1 LEKIAQRDFSLNL
14 RVHRYNYS
22 MEQQD
27 VVSIGRMPK
36 RGSHAGAPF
45 FFVFCSKLKKP
56 QTFLSLKFLFDILD
70 VLFGS

>member
-1 LEKIAQRDFSLNL
+1 
-14 RVHRYNYS
+14 